1 MTSRTRDERICGNI
15 EAFPSFTNGA
25 KIITTR
31 DISSPSSFYLF
42 VSYFLRIQVQCQ
54 TLGLQRCSRTC
65 LQRTYSTG
73 GKQVIR
79 GSGQGPGQ
87 CWIHELI
94 LKKHKLLLLGLL
106 SPGLAAGAGHGL
118 LGLFLE
124 ASVAPWHLDTLGL
137 IPFFLT

>member
-1 MTSRTRDERICGNI
+1 MTARTRDEHICGKI

-25 KIITTR
+25 KIVTTR

-42 VSYFLRIQVQCQ
+42 VSYFLRIQVLYQ

-65 LQRTYSTG
+65 LQRTYSMG
-73 GKQVIR
+73 GKQIIR

-87 CWIHELI
+87 CWIHGLI

-106 SPGLAAGAGHGL
+106 SPGLAAGQVMGCWGSSQRLQWLPGTWTHWG
-118 LGLFLE
+118 
-124 ASVAPWHLDTLGL
+124 
-137 IPFFLT
+137 